1 MKKYKALFLDVD
13 GTLVD
18 HNWITEENRRAIFKA
33 LQRGIKITI
42 ASGRGD
48 FMVLPMAHDLYLDC
62 FGDSYSIAL
71 NGTQIIKNADCSIW
85 DEFENVKDGSLE
97 EWKNGSG
104 RSLRELDA
112 CSWIKG
118 PVADAP
124 RKPMPEKLHGCQE
137 LFHATLSDEV
147 TAYLIELGNRNRIHF
162 HVYEGST
169 VYFMVPENPRYT
181 RFAKYDAQVRCMAV
195 DEPKLSCREKA
206 CAQKEAQ
213 PQPQAVA
220 ERVYDNYRIPSGAQK
235 IIFIHPDHELL
246 EACAREAAVF
256 EKEIRYE
263 FSTWNSLE
271 FTPAAAGKGAG
282 LVKVANALG
291 IAVEDTVAMGDGEN
305 DLTMLQAAGLAVVP
319 ANALDTVKQQADVI
333 LEKTC
338 AESAV
343 AEAIERF
350 FL

>member
-18 HNWITEENRRAIFKA
+18 NNWITEENRRAIFKA
-33 LQRGIKITI
+33 LQKGVKITI

-48 FMVLPMAHDLYLDC
+48 FMILPMAHDLYLDC

-71 NGTQIIKNADCSIW
+71 NGTQIIKNADCLLPCDRKSP
-85 DEFENVKDGSLE
+85 E
-97 EWKNGSG
+97 
-104 RSLRELDA
+104 
-112 CSWIKG
+112 WIKG
-118 PVADAP
+118 PAADAP
-124 RKPMPEKLHGCQE
+124 RKPMPEELRGFQE

-162 HVYEGST
+162 HVYEGSS
-169 VYFMVPENPRYT
+169 VYFMVPENPRYA
-181 RFAKYDAQVRCMAV
+181 RFAKYDAQVHCMAV
-195 DEPKLSCREKA
+195 DEPELSRREKA
-206 CAQKEAQ
+206 CAQKEYQA
-213 PQPQAVA
+213 QPQAVA
-220 ERVYDNYRIPSGAQK
+220 GRVYENYRIPSGAQK
-235 IIFIHPDHELL
+235 IIFIHPEHELL

-256 EKEIRYE
+256 GKEIRYE

-271 FTPAAAGKGAG
+271 FTPGTAGKGAG
-282 LVKVANALG
+282 LVKVADALG